1 VKKRNRLHITLAGA
15 LSPRGLL
22 TFLLLSGG
30 ASAVSAGTEAL
41 EAGERVAADRKLGNC
56 YSCHMVVGA
65 ELTGNAGPPLVQM
78 KSRFP
83 DRAALRAQIAD
94 PRVSNPNTIMPP
106 YGAHNILT
114 ERQLDD
120 LVDYVLSL

>member
-1 VKKRNRLHITLAGA
+1 MKKRNRSHITLGGA
-15 LSPRGLL
+15 LFPRGLL

-30 ASAVSAGTEAL
+30 ASAVGAGT

-78 KSRFP
+78 KTRFP

-94 PRVSNPNTIMPP
+94 ARVSNPNTIMPP

>member
-1 VKKRNRLHITLAGA
+1 MKTNSRSYITLSGI
-15 LSPRGLL
+15 LSPGGLL
-22 TFLLLSGG
+22 TLLLVSGG
-30 ASAVSAGTEAL
+30 ASAVSAGTEA
-41 EAGERVAADRKLGNC
+41 GQRVAADRKLGNC

-94 PRVSNPNTIMPP
+94 PRASNPNTIMPP